1 MKKAGAISRRFRARL
16 MVSAMHAFQ
25 RTRSDIDDIENID
38 DVEDVEGE
46 THDTKEEDDD
56 AD

>member
-1 MKKAGAISRRFRARL
+1 VKKAGAISRRFRARL

-25 RTRSDIDDIENID
+25 RTRSDIDDIEDID
-38 DVEDVEGE
+38 DVEGE
-46 THDTKEEDDD
+46 THDAKEVDDD